1 MSSHKTLHF
10 SPTKGATFEL
20 AIVSPRC
27 CCALVLWTLKP
38 RRASNTRYGR
48 TIVLLGDYDNAREME
63 TEITVDQLQ
72 RNQGYA
78 TPLPRPIASRP
89 FRPRIASGAGAKKQR
104 QREKEAERE
113 CGICFELAVSP
124 IRTLCC
130 AHLFCAE
137 HIASWLTGP
146 ASDGRCPTCR
156 APLSSGRLLALG
168 HPRDKEQV
176 PRAPPPSSSTSSDE
190 DEGDGGCT
198 TPTARSY
205 AAYPSFPAPTASRSS
220 VGACRSPT
228 SPSSPTAV
236 SSGSSPSSS
245 SEEEDAWEDLNE
257 DDNEAED
264 STDYSLPALVRA
276 RALQTRRHVPH
287 PLASLLGVR
296 AALGRVVRVAGW
308 VLVVGVLAA
317 RAGAGGGWA

>member
-1 MSSHKTLHF
+1 M
-10 SPTKGATFEL
+10 
-20 AIVSPRC
+20 
-27 CCALVLWTLKP
+27 
-38 RRASNTRYGR
+38 
-48 TIVLLGDYDNAREME
+48 EME
-63 TEITVDQLQ
+63 IAVDQLQ
-72 RNQGYA
+72 NQGSIPEDGKYYNYTLDLGSGALESGYA

-89 FRPRIASGAGAKKQR
+89 FRPRIARGAGAKKQR
-104 QREKEAERE
+104 QRETEAERE

-137 HIASWLTGP
+137 HIAAWLTGP

-156 APLSSGRLLALG
+156 APLSSSRLLALG
-168 HPRDKEQV
+168 HPRNKDHV
-176 PRAPPPSSSTSSDE
+176 PPAPPPSNSNSSDE
-190 DEGDGGCT
+190 EDEGCT

-205 AAYPSFPAPTASRSS
+205 AAYPSVPAPTASRSS
-220 VGACRSPT
+220 APSHSCRSPVSPST
-228 SPSSPTAV
+228 PSSPSSP
-236 SSGSSPSSS
+236 SGSEG
-245 SEEEDAWEDLNE
+245 SEGEDDAWEDL
-257 DDNEAED
+257 DDENEAED

-308 VLVVGVLAA
+308 VLVVGVLAG